1 MILPPLSIEQN
12 EVIEQLKNNN
22 VVVDSVAGS
31 GKSTCGLYI
40 ALINK
45 NANILQLTYNKKLK
59 DETRE
64 KVVLLGLTNLEIHSY
79 HSFCVKHYDSSCFTD
94 SGIINILKNKLS
106 CRKLFNYDIIILD
119 EVQDMSSIYF
129 ELVCKIFKENGNG
142 NTKICMFGDINQSIF
157 DFNKADQ
164 RFITFAPELFILNNL
179 LWKKCKLTTSF
190 RITNQMSLFINN
202 CMLKED
208 RIISNKLSQ
217 YKPRYIICDCFG
229 GGDDDING
237 PFDEIIYYLKTG
249 YSPKDIFIIAPS
261 LRGSENS
268 PVRKL
273 ENKIK
278 IKLPHIPIYVPTN
291 DDAKLDDE
299 ILEGKLV
306 FSSIHQT
313 KGLERKV
320 IILFNFDNSY
330 FEYFKKNKSPLIC
343 PNELYVA
350 TTRAL
355 EQLSVLHHYKN
366 NYLPFLNKDLLN
378 LYCDVKIYNKL
389 TISKP
394 KTEIEDENNIPTSV
408 TDLIKHLPQEILD
421 DCFNYFNFEIVKEKN
436 IQINIPLKTKQ
447 NDGSEGVSELTGI
460 AIPSYFEYKI
470 KNNMGIFNEL
480 KEKKKENNLL
490 PSTGCLL
497 KIKSNKLSNTVLH
510 KEYNLN
516 NINLNELKTD
526 ELLFIANKWN
536 TYKTGYLFKM
546 FQITEYNWLS
556 DENLQ
561 KCIERLYKLNISNK
575 ARFEY
580 KCIVEDNEELCNRQ
594 LTGYFDC
601 IDENK
606 LYEFKCVQSL
616 EKEHYLQ
623 LILYMYLNEMNEIN
637 NNNNLI
643 QNIQFIDNEIIKE
656 EEKLKLQKENPN
668 NNKINDNKI
677 NKYNIGDKIKYN
689 VFDKVDEGIIKKIYK
704 NGKLTVENIKNK
716 SKITFSP
723 KIINN
728 KNNNT
733 IGILEEKVNQLRIK
747 QKEFNENKNN
757 ININCRKY
765 YLYNILTDEMIELKC
780 EIINLIKIVELL
792 IYNKY
797 FNTNEITDEVFLL
810 QNIKIRDSF
819 L

>member
-1 MILPPLSIEQN
+1 M
-12 EVIEQLKNNN
+12 
-22 VVVDSVAGS
+22 
-31 GKSTCGLYI
+31 
-40 ALINK
+40 
-45 NANILQLTYNKKLK
+45 
-59 DETRE
+59 
-64 KVVLLGLTNLEIHSY
+64 
-79 HSFCVKHYDSSCFTD
+79 
-94 SGIINILKNKLS
+94 
-106 CRKLFNYDIIILD
+106 
-119 EVQDMSSIYF
+119 
-129 ELVCKIFKENGNG
+129 
-142 NTKICMFGDINQSIF
+142 
-157 DFNKADQ
+157 
-164 RFITFAPELFILNNL
+164 
-179 LWKKCKLTTSF
+179 
-190 RITNQMSLFINN
+190 
-202 CMLKED
+202 
-208 RIISNKLSQ
+208 
-217 YKPRYIICDCFG
+217 
-229 GGDDDING
+229 
-237 PFDEIIYYLKTG
+237 
-249 YSPKDIFIIAPS
+249 
-261 LRGSENS
+261 
-268 PVRKL
+268 
-273 ENKIK
+273 
-278 IKLPHIPIYVPTN
+278 
-291 DDAKLDDE
+291 
-299 ILEGKLV
+299 
-306 FSSIHQT
+306 
-313 KGLERKV
+313 
-320 IILFNFDNSY
+320 
-330 FEYFKKNKSPLIC
+330 
-343 PNELYVA
+343 
-350 TTRAL
+350 
-355 EQLSVLHHYKN
+355 
-366 NYLPFLNKDLLN
+366 N